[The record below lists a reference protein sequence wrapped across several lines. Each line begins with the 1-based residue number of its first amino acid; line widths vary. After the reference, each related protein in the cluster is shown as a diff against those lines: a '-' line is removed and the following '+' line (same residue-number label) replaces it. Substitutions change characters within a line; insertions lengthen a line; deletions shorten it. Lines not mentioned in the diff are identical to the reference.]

1 MKILPLV
8 CVPISLSVSGC
19 GKRNT
24 FVITDGGSW
33 EMHGTEKERV
43 PKTGK
48 YGGWLFCD
56 SEPDWQA
63 THLHFTDGSQRFDVP
78 AMIVRKIAHPS
89 ELGFSVSRTTPSNF
103 TISLSGGD
111 GGAGGMTVRIYYRN
125 GIVRRA
131 EADTVASFDPISI
144 YP

>member
-8 CVPISLSVSGC
+8 CVPISLSVSAC
-19 GKRNT
+19 GKRNA
-24 FVITDGGSW
+24 FVTTNGGSW
-33 EMHGTEKERV
+33 EMHGTEKERI
-43 PKTGK
+43 PKTGR
-48 YGGWLFCD
+48 YGGWLFTD

-78 AMIVRKIAHPS
+78 AMIIRNIAHPS
-89 ELGFSVSRTTPSNF
+89 ELDFSVSGNTPSNF

-111 GGAGGMTVRIYYRN
+111 AAGFHIVRLYYRN
-125 GIVRRA
+125 GTVRRA
-131 EADTVASFDPISI
+131 EADTAASFKPISI

>member
-1 MKILPLV
+1 MKFLPLL
-8 CVPISLSVSGC
+8 CSPISLSLAGC
-19 GKRNT
+19 GKRNA
-24 FVITDGGSW
+24 FVISDGGSW
-33 EMHGTEKERV
+33 EMHGQEKERF

-48 YGGWLFCD
+48 YGWLFTD

-78 AMIVRKIAHPS
+78 AMIVRQIAHPS
-89 ELGFSVSRTTPSNF
+89 ELGFSVSRNTSSDL
-103 TISLSGGD
+103 TISLFGGE
-111 GGAGGMTVRIYYRN
+111 GAGFHIVRLYYRD

-131 EADTVASFDPISI
+131 EADTAASFKPVSI